1 MVMRKITTMILLRYI
16 KFFGVFLSVKV
27 FLKSLSAEE
36 TLLLEI
42 AREKLGSSFFVQWCR
57 LYLDW
62 KAKQKA

>member
-1 MVMRKITTMILLRYI
+1 MNPVYTSPKPSALPADYEE
-16 KFFGVFLSVKV
+16 

-36 TLLLEI
+36 QLLLTI

-62 KAKQKA
+62 KAKQKV